1 VSVDPGS
8 ELTCQE
14 LVELVTDYLENALSR
29 SDRLRFEEHLR
40 ICPGCAT
47 YLDQMRLT
55 IQTVGHIRE
64 ESLDP
69 SLRDQL
75 LDLFRNW
82 KRGKS

>member
-1 VSVDPGS
+1 MQPSS

-14 LVELVTDYLENALSR
+14 LVELVTDYLEDALPPA
-29 SDRLRFEEHLR
+29 DRLRFEDHLG

-47 YLDQMRLT
+47 YLDQMRIT
-55 IQTVGHIRE
+55 IQAAGHISE

-69 SLRDQL
+69 VVRDQL

-82 KRGKS
+82 KIANS

>member
-1 VSVDPGS
+1 MQPSS

-14 LVELVTDYLENALSR
+14 LVELVTDYLEDALPAAE
-29 SDRLRFEEHLR
+29 RLRFEDHLG

-47 YLDQMRLT
+47 YLDQMRIT
-55 IQTVGHIRE
+55 IQAAGHISE

-69 SLRDQL
+69 VVRDQL

-82 KRGKS
+82 KIANS

>member
-1 VSVDPGS
+1 MQPSS

-14 LVELVTDYLENALSR
+14 LVELVTDYLEDALSPA
-29 SDRLRFEEHLR
+29 DRLRFEDHLG

-47 YLDQMRLT
+47 YLDQMRIT
-55 IQTVGHIRE
+55 IQAAGHISE

-69 SLRDQL
+69 VVRDQL

-82 KRGKS
+82 KIANS

>member
-1 VSVDPGS
+1 VSVDPCS

-29 SDRLRFEEHLR
+29 DDRLRFEEHLG

-69 SLRDQL
+69 LLCDQL

-82 KRGKS
+82 KHGKS

>member
-1 VSVDPGS
+1 MEPSS

-14 LVELVTDYLENALSR
+14 LVELVTDYLEDALSPA
-29 SDRLRFEEHLR
+29 DRLRFEDHLG

-47 YLDQMRLT
+47 YLDQMRIT
-55 IQTVGHIRE
+55 IQAAGHIKE

-69 SLRDQL
+69 VVRDQL

-82 KRGKS
+82 KIANS

>member
-1 VSVDPGS
+1 MQPSN

-14 LVELVTDYLENALSR
+14 LVELVTDYLEDALSPA
-29 SDRLRFEEHLR
+29 DRLRFEDHLG

-47 YLDQMRLT
+47 YLDQMRMT
-55 IQTVGHIRE
+55 IQAAGHISE

-69 SLRDQL
+69 AVRDQL

-82 KRGKS
+82 KIANS

>member
-1 VSVDPGS
+1 MQPSS

-14 LVELVTDYLENALSR
+14 LVELVTDYLEDALPPA
-29 SDRLRFEEHLR
+29 DRLRFEDHLG

-47 YLDQMRLT
+47 YLDQMRVT
-55 IQTVGHIRE
+55 IQAAGHISE

-69 SLRDQL
+69 VVRDQL

-82 KRGKS
+82 KIANS

>member
-1 VSVDPGS
+1 MSVEPSG

-29 SDRLRFEEHLR
+29 DDRLRFEEHLD

-55 IQTVGHIRE
+55 IRAVGHVSE

-82 KRGKS
+82 KHGRS